1 MINHILV
8 PTDFSDVA
16 NRALKYA
23 LVLAEK
29 CQATVDI
36 LHVKQVPLVDATFPM
51 ETYQLFIDE
60 MNATEEEGVKKLK
73 GTLLAN
79 TPVHFTFHS
88 ATGFVSDEV
97 LMFAKAHQ
105 TDLIVMGTTGASG
118 LAEILIGSN
127 TASLIGKSE
136 IPVLVIPA
144 DYQFKGVN
152 QVLYTTD
159 YNEPE
164 FPAVSRLMFFVEL
177 FDAKLTVLHVK
188 TEFDNYFN
196 AEGNFFNKNKQH
208 IAQSVEIIN
217 VENDNVMNAISNYLE
232 GNSPDLVVIAKHNRS
247 FFDRIFHRSLSK
259 QMAYH
264 TKLPLLVLHK

>member
-1 MINHILV
+1 MITRILV

-16 NRALKYA
+16 NLALKYA

-29 CQATVDI
+29 CHASIDI
-36 LHVKQVPLVDATFPM
+36 LHVKQVPLVDSAFPM
-51 ETYQLFIDE
+51 ETYQMFINE
-60 MNATEEEGVKKLK
+60 MNAIEEHGVERLRS
-73 GTLLAN
+73 TLLSN
-79 TPVHFTFHS
+79 TKVSFHFHS

-97 LMFAKAHQ
+97 LIFAKAHQ

-144 DYQFKGVN
+144 EYQFKGVN

-188 TEFDNYFN
+188 TEFDSYFN
-196 AEGNFFNKNKQH
+196 AEGNFFNKNKEH
-208 IAQSVEIIN
+208 ITRNIEIIN
-217 VENDNVMNAISNYLE
+217 VESDNVMNTINNYLE
-232 GNSPDLVVIAKHNRS
+232 GNSPDLLVIAKHSRS

-264 TKLPLLVLHK
+264 TKLPLLVLQK